1 MFLRVWA
8 FHYRQELTVAGRAKM
23 ALGVLLD
30 GGEADR
36 RAAGGVRP
44 SSSGSTSTTTT
55 PTACEAV
62 FDPSDSGPCRAPT
75 SRTATSSGPVSDG
88 PPPAEL
94 PPGELSSDN
103 HLLLPPR
110 FYTGGGKGTAQ
121 QQQQK
126 AVDPGCSSR
135 PVTRL
140 RCLDAAACH
149 TTTLPG
155 CRSRPVTRLRCLQLQ
170 EVGGEGWK
178 CCLREGLA
186 LSRAMRKEAQRYPG
200 LLSKTGT
207 SVQVVHLPPPQVL
220 QLKVSVGQ
228 ERPPPCHYNRHV

>member
-1 MFLRVWA
+1 MISDPLISTLFPSIISDGHSAAMFLLCWA
-8 FHYRQELTVAGRAKM
+8 FHYRAEAGPAI
-23 ALGVLLD
+23 APW
-30 GGEADR
+30 DR
-36 RAAGGVRP
+36 EQTFTSTAATAG
-44 SSSGSTSTTTT
+44 SGASDTSTTHQKAACST
-55 PTACEAV
+55 PDT
-62 FDPSDSGPCRAPT
+62 
-75 SRTATSSGPVSDG
+75 
-88 PPPAEL
+88 PPAAEPAEL
-94 PPGELSSDN
+94 PPPGPLSSDN